1 MDYPL
6 RQWVSAST
14 SYGKRA
20 VKGRVHHCLV
30 ATRCPDRHHPTMWV
44 IHTHSLRSVS
54 TPRSISCATGERPF
68 AALRVTSG
76 VAAGVTPSRLL
87 CRSGQT
93 LRCAQGDI
101 KGRVTQKGEHE
112 SIEAE

>member
-1 MDYPL
+1 MLRGVYTERSEYCMDYPH

-54 TPRSISCATGERPF
+54 TPRSISCATRDRPF
-68 AALRVTSG
+68 AALRVTPKGTASENLG
-76 VAAGVTPSRLL
+76 EVEERCSLPLPCL
-87 CRSGQT
+87 C
-93 LRCAQGDI
+93 
-101 KGRVTQKGEHE
+101 E
-112 SIEAE
+112 SVM